1 MRAIRV
7 LIVDDSVVVR
17 RLLARII
24 EEESGLEV
32 AGQAANGRLALEML
46 DTAAPDLVTLD
57 VEMPEMDG
65 LETLVEIRRRKPRL
79 PVIMF
84 STLTSRGAAT
94 TIEALSRGASDY
106 LTKPEGAATL
116 QESLER
122 LRQDLVPRVRAL
134 VRLRPEERKD
144 ATLISPAASPRPAN
158 AMADHREP
166 PPRIPSAPATRWTA
180 GAAASREGQAPLAA
194 TPPRAFGRAPEL
206 LVVGVSTGGPNALAR
221 IFPQFPANLSVPVL
235 VVQHMPPLF
244 TRMLAER
251 LNQLSTL
258 QVREAVEGSALQAGE
273 AWLARGD
280 WHMTVAREQGHL
292 VLRENQGP
300 QVNSC
305 RPAVDLLFQ
314 SAVQACGG
322 AVLALVLT
330 GMGQDGLKGSRA
342 IREAGGQVL
351 AQDEESSVVWGMP
364 GAVAQ
369 QGLAD
374 AVLPLEALVPRALQ
388 LLAGVRPAAERG
400 QACR

>member
-17 RLLARII
+17 RLLARIL
-24 EEESGLEV
+24 EEEPGMEV
-32 AGQAANGRLALEML
+32 AGQASNGRLALEML
-46 DTAAPDLVTLD
+46 DSAAPDLVTLD
-57 VEMPEMDG
+57 VEMPVMDG

-106 LTKPEGAATL
+106 LTKPEGAANL

-134 VRLRPEERKD
+134 VRLRPDERKEG
-144 ATLISPAASPRPAN
+144 IPVSPTAPTRSAGAL
-158 AMADHREP
+158 ADHRDP
-166 PPRIPSAPATRWTA
+166 PPR
-180 GAAASREGQAPLAA
+180 APLAPA
-194 TPPRAFGRAPEL
+194 PRLASGGPASRDGLAPLPAAPPRAFGRAPEL
-206 LVVGVSTGGPNALAR
+206 LVIGVSTGGPNALAR
-221 IFPQFPANLSVPVL
+221 VFPQFPANLNVPVL

-251 LNQLSTL
+251 LDQLSPL
-258 QVREAVEGSALQAGE
+258 RVREAVEGSPLQAGE

-280 WHMTVAREQGHL
+280 WHMTVAREQGRL
-292 VLRENQGP
+292 VLRENQGA

-305 RPAVDLLFQ
+305 RPAVDVLFQ

-322 AVLALVLT
+322 AVMALVLT

-342 IREAGGQVL
+342 IREAGGLVL

-369 QGLAD
+369 AGQAD

-388 LLAGVRPAAERG
+388 LMAGARPAAGRG